1 MEDEEIA
8 ALPKPAE
15 LDGEVPAEV
24 TSGRYWSAKVVL
36 MTGVQ
41 RE

>member
-8 ALPKPAE
+8 SLPKPAE
-15 LDGEVPAEV
+15 LDGDLPVEV

-41 RE
+41 KE

>member
-1 MEDEEIA
+1 MENEEIG

-15 LDGEVPAEV
+15 LDGDVPVEVI
-24 TSGRYWSAKVVL
+24 SGRYWSAKVVL

-41 RE
+41 KE